1 MGRGR
6 AKAIQTKIA
15 RQLKYDGGGTDLNRL
30 RNELRATGSA
40 QNDLEVDGGA
50 QPASTDE
57 SDGISA

>member
-15 RQLKYDGGGTDLNRL
+15 RQLKYDGGGTDLDRL
-30 RNELRATGSA
+30 RSELRATESP
-40 QNDLEVDGGA
+40 QHDLE
-50 QPASTDE
+50 ASTEE